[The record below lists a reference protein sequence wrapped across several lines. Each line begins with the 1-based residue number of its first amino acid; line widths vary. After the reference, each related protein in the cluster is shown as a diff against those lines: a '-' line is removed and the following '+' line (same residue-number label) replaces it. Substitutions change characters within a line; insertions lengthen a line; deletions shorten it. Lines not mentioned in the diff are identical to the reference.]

1 MKKWL
6 GGAVK
11 NKLFIVGAALMIA
24 LQPIYS
30 VMMAPMVGATAQ
42 TVSGNT
48 STWMFN
54 RDPGT
59 STPYNFTTAEAKTGY
74 GSLYVEPIGVNPSD
88 KFIAEYFNKTAID
101 QLKSISYDFQIAANG
116 TPASANQ
123 FYLNVYATIDASDTY
138 YDCRFDYVPT
148 IGSTTTFKKASF
160 KTTDTPTRVA
170 KRGDRIAACPATLAE
185 MPAGSHMRAF
195 ALSVGDTGAS
205 DAGLAGYLDNVVVK
219 KAGDVETYDFERPL
233 PEVSYVLPSATSS
246 VFRPSDNPIRV
257 KVDDTEQVERVRFSL
272 YEYDAVANEFGSHVG
287 NFAVNRAK
295 CDLTAAGNYIRC
307 DIQDA
312 NNWTDLAEGTYA
324 VKLTVFSGS
333 EATVRTKMNEYWS
346 QSFRVDGTK
355 PTLESLTLE
364 NPVSGI
370 TNGNVTVAAT
380 ASDALGVESVNFY
393 MTSPRAADGVCT
405 GNDPKLVE
413 SRTSTLS
420 ADGKYRVTLDTSAVE
435 GEYCI
440 TAVARDSAK
449 NNSTA
454 QHVKVVIDH
463 TNPTLNV
470 TTPTNNDVFGGFGK
484 KQITLTSHMEDAWG
498 LQQYFINITP
508 VSSLSTLSTEDEET
522 SPTPTFTAEAS
533 LDVITIFD
541 ADDFEDGEY
550 VITVR
555 VTDKAGNVTEE
566 NRTIFI
572 QHPAPLP
579 GGQGAGIDTGS
590 NAETDTLA
598 QLAERLTQPFSL
610 PQSFA
615 SSTGGSDLNQQV
627 LGLENTD
634 TTDVAGGEQ
643 VAAAV
648 PSTEGWK
655 LFGVAWYWWLLLA
668 AVLGVAT
675 AWIVRRVR
683 PGDAA

>member
-1 MKKWL
+1 MRVWL
-6 GGAVK
+6 QKVVK
-11 NKLFIVGAALMIA
+11 NKRVLFVMAAFMVA
-24 LQPIYS
+24 LQPLYGVIT
-30 VMMAPMVGATAQ
+30 APTAGATAQ
-42 TVSGNT
+42 VVSGNT

-54 RDPGT
+54 RDTDT
-59 STPYNFTTAEAKTGY
+59 STPYHFTTAEAKTGY
-74 GSLYVEPIGVNPSD
+74 GSLYVEPIGINPSD

-101 QLKSISYDFQIAANG
+101 QLKSISYDFQIAGNG
-116 TPASANQ
+116 TTASADQ

-148 IGSTTTFKKASF
+148 IGSATTFKKASF

-219 KAGDVETYDFERPL
+219 KVGDVETYDFERPL
-233 PEVSYVLPSATSS
+233 PEVSYVLPSATNS

-257 KVDDTEQVERVRFSL
+257 KVDDAEQVERVRFSL

-295 CDLTAAGNYIRC
+295 CDLAAAGNYIRC

-324 VKLTVFSGS
+324 VKLTVFSGG
-333 EATVRTKMNEYWS
+333 EATIRTKMSEYWS
-346 QSFRVDGTK
+346 QSFTVDATK
-355 PTLESLTLE
+355 PTFDSLTLE
-364 NPVSGI
+364 NPVNGI
-370 TNGNVTVAAT
+370 TNENVTVAAT
-380 ASDALGVESVNFY
+380 ASDTLGVESVNFY
-393 MTSPRAADGVCT
+393 MTLPRVADGVCT

-420 ADGKYRVTLDTSAVE
+420 ADGKYRVTLDTSVLE

-449 NNSTA
+449 NNSAA
-454 QHVKVVIDH
+454 QHVKVIVDH
-463 TNPTLNV
+463 TAPTLNV
-470 TTPTNNDVFGGFGK
+470 TTPTDGDVFGNGQK
-484 KQITLTSHMEDAWG
+484 INVASYMEDAWG
-498 LQQYFINITP
+498 LEQYFIDIVP
-508 VSSLSTLSTEDEET
+508 AASLTAPAVADMPDEAD
-522 SPTPTFTAEAS
+522 PTPASAAS
-533 LDVITIFD
+533 LDIVTIFN
-541 ADDFEDGEY
+541 ADDFANGEY
-550 VITVR
+550 VIVVR

-566 NRTIFI
+566 TRTIFI
-572 QHPAPLP
+572 KHTTVVP
-579 GGQGAGIDTGS
+579 GQGGGTGVGGDS
-590 NAETDTLA
+590 ETDTLT
-598 QLAERLTQPFSL
+598 QLAERLTQPFSV
-610 PQSFA
+610 PHSFA
-615 SSTGGSDLNQQV
+615 SSTGGSETNQQV
-627 LGLENTD
+627 LGLESD
-634 TTDVAGGEQ
+634 DKTDVAGGEQ
-643 VAAAV
+643 VVAAA

-655 LFGVAWYWWLLLA
+655 LFGVAWYWWLLFV
-668 AVLGVAT
+668 AVLGVIT

-683 PGDAA
+683 PDDAA